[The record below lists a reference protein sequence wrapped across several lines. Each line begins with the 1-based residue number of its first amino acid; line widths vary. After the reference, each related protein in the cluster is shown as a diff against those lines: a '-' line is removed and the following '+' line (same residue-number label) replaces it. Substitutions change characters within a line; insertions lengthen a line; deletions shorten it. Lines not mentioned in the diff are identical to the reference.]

1 MPKRPTRRTFP
12 RFAKLGVIASMQPL
26 MIYPRDE
33 WKGMEG
39 LWEQYAGA
47 KFLPTAFAIRSL
59 LDSHAVVAFGTDWP
73 VVQLNP
79 LLGIRNAVLRQSL
92 DGQPQGGYVPEQRI
106 SIEQAVRAYTLD
118 AAFASHAEKDEGS
131 IQVGKL
137 ADLVLFSPEFHR
149 NLRGCSPRNEGP
161 ADPGRRQ
168 SGLSRP

>member
-1 MPKRPTRRTFP
+1 MSEAYLCPPVTNARP
-12 RFAKLGVIASMQPL
+12 S
-26 MIYPRDE
+26 
-33 WKGMEG
+33 
-39 LWEQYAGA
+39 
-47 KFLPTAFAIRSL
+47 
-59 LDSHAVVAFGTDWP
+59 AFGTDWP

-137 ADLVLFSPEFHR
+137 ADLVLFSQNFIETSVAAAPETKVLLTLVGGKVVYRAHS
-149 NLRGCSPRNEGP
+149 N
-161 ADPGRRQ
+161 
-168 SGLSRP
+168 